1 MSKEC
6 VDEVVAMLLKFAIQ
20 PTSPVQPHQLHQA
33 TIENGKRSIGL
44 MKQCLKS
51 AVWGDVV
58 TIKVGWLE
66 KELTVPPESLVR
78 QENQSQLAQS
88 IAQAQQALEVVINL
102 VTIMLIRLV
111 NVLVA
116 KLFEKSNCSM
126 TGMYEFEILNQF
138 ISKYLNDHF
147 NSYVK

>member
-102 VTIMLIRLV
+102 VAIMPKPLLLQTIRPIQRAIISCLNSGHGAVIIRP
-111 NVLVA
+111 
-116 KLFEKSNCSM
+116 
-126 TGMYEFEILNQF
+126 
-138 ISKYLNDHF
+138 SKRF
-147 NSYVK
+147 